1 MSRRVTGTAGRTAP
15 TTSVLLPEPVL
26 RPPEPAHDIDLAALA
41 AELSAGVDGEVR
53 FDAGSRAAYASG
65 GSNYRQV
72 PLGLVVPRTVEAAV
86 AAVDTCRRHGVPV
99 LSRGGGTSLGGQV
112 TNVAVVIDWSKYCN
126 RLLEV
131 DQQSGTCLVEPGI
144 VLDTLNDLL
153 APHGLEFGPRPST
166 HENCTIGGMIG
177 NNSCGST
184 AQRSGKV
191 VDNIVDMEVLLYDGT
206 RMWVGETTD
215 EQYAE
220 IQRRGGRRAE
230 IYRQLRALRDEYLM
244 EVRTR
249 YPDIPRRVSGYN
261 LDSLLPEKNFHVAQA
276 LVGSEG
282 TLVTVLRA
290 RLKLLPV
297 VPAKS
302 LVFLFYPDIA
312 AAGDDV
318 PRILRYDPIAVEGL
332 DDKLIAFERRKNLHP
347 EALHKLPEGG
357 GWLMVQFGG
366 ATTADADAAADRMI
380 DALRR
385 DGGPAVHRFD
395 NPADEEQMWLVR
407 ESGLGATARVPGER
421 DTWEGWED
429 SAVPPDR
436 LGGYLRDLDQ
446 LFREYGFEQASLYG
460 HFGQGC
466 VHTRI
471 PFEMTTAAGV
481 RQFRSFIERA
491 ADLVVSYG
499 GSLSGEHGDGQARG
513 ELLVKMFGD
522 RLIRAFGQFKAIFDP
537 DDRMNPG
544 KAVAPYPLDS
554 HLRLGV
560 DYNHG
565 DVQTRFRYP
574 DDSGSFGRA
583 VLRCVGVG
591 KCRREHG
598 GVMCPSYMVTREEEH
613 STRGRA
619 RLLFEM
625 LDGTARGGVIG
636 DGWRSDAVRDALDL
650 CLACK
655 GCKADCPVNVD
666 MATYK
671 AEFLSH
677 HYAGRPRPRS
687 HYSMGW
693 LPAAAAVAAIGP
705 RVVNA
710 LAQAP
715 GLSRLA
721 KAVGGI
727 DQRRDIPPFA
737 PESFQR
743 WFARRTP
750 GGDGSRGEVLL
761 WPDTFTNHFHPGIAQ
776 AAVEVLEAAGWRV
789 RVPDQPVCCGLTWIS
804 TGQLGVAQKVL
815 QRTVDVLR
823 PHLRAGT
830 RVVGLEPSCTAV
842 FRSDAHELFP
852 SDKDVTKLREQTV
865 TLAELLHDH
874 SPGWRPPSVPAH
886 ALIQTHCHQH
896 AILGTTADQAVLSAS
911 GVRADFLD
919 SGCCGLAGNF
929 GFEQGHYEVSEACA
943 ERVLLP
949 AVRDAADTDVILADG
964 FSCRTQVE
972 QSAAGGRSAI
982 HLAEL
987 LRAGLRGGS
996 VPPRPELSWADRP
1009 RPPSRAA
1016 RWAAAGLVGLAVLG
1030 PVAALAARAGRRA
1043 R

>member
-1 MSRRVTGTAGRTAP
+1 MTRVAATPVALPDPVTRAPAPATG
-15 TTSVLLPEPVL
+15 V
-26 RPPEPAHDIDLAALA
+26 DLDALA
-41 AELSAGVDGEVR
+41 ARLRPVVDGEVR
-53 FDAGSRAAYASG
+53 FDAGSRGAYSTD
-65 GSNYRQV
+65 GSNYRQI
-72 PLGLVVPRTVEAAV
+72 PLGVVVPRTVEAAV
-86 AAVDTCRRHGVPV
+86 AAIEVCRQTGVPV
-99 LSRGGGTSLGGQV
+99 LSRGGGTSLAGEC
-112 TNVAVVIDWSKYCN
+112 TNTAVVIDWSKYCN
-126 RLLEV
+126 RLLDV
-131 DQQSGTCLVEPGI
+131 DVEAKTCLVEPGI
-144 VLDTLNDLL
+144 VLDTLNELL
-153 APHGLEFGPRPST
+153 ASYRLEFGPKPAT
-166 HENCTIGGMIG
+166 HNHCTIGGMIG
-177 NNSCGST
+177 NNSCGAT
-184 AQRSGKV
+184 AQRTGKT
-191 VDNIVDMEVLLYDGT
+191 VDNLVEMEVLLYDGT
-206 RMWVGETTD
+206 RMWVGETND

-220 IQRRGGRRAE
+220 IQGRSGRQAE
-230 IYRQLRALRDEYLM
+230 IYRQLRALRDEYLSDI
-244 EVRTR
+244 RTR

-261 LDSLLPEKNFHVAQA
+261 LDSLLPERNFHVAQA
-276 LVGSEG
+276 LVGSEN

-290 RLKLLPV
+290 RLKLVPV
-297 VPAKS
+297 VPAKVM
-302 LVFLFYPDIA
+302 VFLGYQDIA
-312 AAGDDV
+312 AAADDV
-318 PRILRYDPIAVEGL
+318 KHILPHNPIALEGL
-332 DDKLIAFERRKNLHP
+332 DDKLINFEKRKHMHP
-347 EALHKLPEGG
+347 AAVHLLPKGG
-357 GWLMVQFGG
+357 GWLMVQLGG
-366 ATTADADAAADRMI
+366 DTPQEAE
-380 DALRR
+380 DALARMLAAMRR
-385 DGGPAVHRFD
+385 EAGPHVHRFD
-395 NPADEEQMWLVR
+395 DEAHEEQMWRIR
-407 ESGLGATARVPGER
+407 ESGLGATARVPGED

-436 LGGYLRDLDQ
+436 LGDYLRDLDR

-471 PFEMTTAAGV
+471 PFKLTTADGV

-499 GSLSGEHGDGQARG
+499 GSFSGEHGDGQSRG
-513 ELLVKMFGD
+513 ELLPKMYGE
-522 RLIRAFGQFKAIFDP
+522 RLVRAFGQLKAIFDP

-544 KAVAPYPLDS
+544 KVVGPYPLDS
-554 HLRLGV
+554 HLRIGV

-565 DVQTRFRYP
+565 GVLTHFRYP

-591 KCRREHG
+591 KCRRQHG

-613 STRGRA
+613 STRGRS

-636 DGWRSDAVRDALDL
+636 DGWRSEAVRDALDL

-677 HYAGRPRPRS
+677 HYQGRLRPRS

-693 LPAAAAVAAIGP
+693 LPALAAVAARAP

-710 LAQAP
+710 LTQAP
-715 GLSRLA
+715 GPDRLA
-721 KAVGGI
+721 KLVGGI
-727 DQRRDIPPFA
+727 DRRRDIPLFA

-743 WFARRTP
+743 WFTRRTP
-750 GGDGSRGEVLL
+750 NGDGSRGEVLL
-761 WPDTFTNHFHPGIAQ
+761 WPDTFTNHFHPGVGQ

-804 TGQLGVAQKVL
+804 TGQLGVAKRVL
-815 QRTVDVLR
+815 QRTVDALR

-852 SDKDVTKLREQTV
+852 DDEDVSRLRKQTV
-865 TLAELLHDH
+865 TLAELLHEH
-874 SPGWRPPSVPAH
+874 TPGWRPPSLPAH

-896 AILGTTADQAVLSAS
+896 AILGTAADQAVLTAV
-911 GVRADFLD
+911 GVQADILD

-929 GFEQGHYEVSEACA
+929 GFEAGHYEVSEACA

-949 AVRDAADTDVILADG
+949 AVRAAADTDVILADG
-964 FSCRTQVE
+964 FSCRTQVA
-972 QSAAGGRSAI
+972 QGAASGRGAI

-987 LRAGLRGGS
+987 LRAGLHGDP
-996 VPPRPELSWADRP
+996 VDDRPEQRWARRP
-1009 RPPSRAA
+1009 DKPSRTA
-1016 RWAAAGLVGLAVLG
+1016 RLFAAGLVGLA
-1030 PVAALAARAGRRA
+1030 ALAPVIALAVRQRR

>member
-1 MSRRVTGTAGRTAP
+1 MTRAPARPVALPDPVTRAPAPATA
-15 TTSVLLPEPVL
+15 V
-26 RPPEPAHDIDLAALA
+26 DLTALA
-41 AELSAGVDGEVR
+41 ARLRPVVDGEVR
-53 FDAGSRAAYASG
+53 FDAGSRAAYSTD

-72 PLGLVVPRTVEAAV
+72 PLGVVVPRTVDAAV
-86 AAVDTCRRHGVPV
+86 ATIEVCRQLGVPM
-99 LSRGGGTSLGGQV
+99 LSRGGGTSLAGEC
-112 TNVAVVIDWSKYCN
+112 TNTAVVIDWSKYCN
-126 RLLEV
+126 RLIEV
-131 DQQSGTCLVEPGI
+131 DAEAKTCLVEPGI
-144 VLDTLNDLL
+144 VLDTLNELL
-153 APHGLEFGPRPST
+153 APYRLEFGPLPST
-166 HENCTIGGMIG
+166 HDHCTIGGMIG

-184 AQRSGKV
+184 AQSTGKT
-191 VDNIVDMEVLLYDGT
+191 VDNLAEMEVLLYDGT
-206 RMWVGETTD
+206 RMWVGETSD

-220 IQRRGGRRAE
+220 IQRRGGRPAE
-230 IYRQLRALRDEYLM
+230 IYRQLRALRDEYLSDI
-244 EVRTR
+244 RTR

-261 LDSLLPEKNFHVAQA
+261 LDSLLPERNFHLAQA
-276 LVGSEG
+276 LVGSES

-290 RLKLLPV
+290 RLKLVPV
-297 VPAKS
+297 VPAKAM
-302 LVFLFYPDIA
+302 VFLGYPDIA
-312 AAGDDV
+312 AAADDV
-318 PRILRYDPIAVEGL
+318 PRVLPHRPIALEGL
-332 DDKLIAFERRKNLHP
+332 DDKLINFEKRKQLHP
-347 EALHKLPEGG
+347 AALHLLPQGG
-357 GWLMVQFGG
+357 GWLMVQLGG
-366 ATTADADAAADRMI
+366 DTPEQAEAAVARML

-385 DGGPAVHRFD
+385 DGGPTVHRFD
-395 NPADEEQMWLVR
+395 DEAHEQQMWGVR
-407 ESGLGATARVPGER
+407 ESGLGATARVPGEA

-429 SAVPPDR
+429 SAVAPER
-436 LGGYLRDLDQ
+436 LGDYLRDLDA

-471 PFEMTTAAGV
+471 PFRLTSADGV
-481 RQFRSFIERA
+481 RQYRSFVERA

-499 GSLSGEHGDGQARG
+499 GSFSGEHGDGQSRG
-513 ELLVKMFGD
+513 ELLPKMFGD
-522 RLIRAFGQFKAIFDP
+522 RLIRAFGQFKAIFDA
-537 DDRMNPG
+537 DNRMNPG
-544 KAVAPYPLDS
+544 KLVAPYPLDS

-565 DVQTRFRYP
+565 GWQTNFHYP
-574 DDSGSFGRA
+574 EDSGSFGRA
-583 VLRCVGVG
+583 VRRCVGVG
-591 KCRREHG
+591 NCRRPHG

-625 LDGTARGGVIG
+625 LDGTARGGTIG
-636 DGWRSDAVRDALDL
+636 DGWRSEAVRDALDL

-677 HYAGRPRPRS
+677 HYAGRLRPRS

-693 LPAAAAVAAIGP
+693 LPAAAAAAAIAP

-715 GLSRLA
+715 GLGRIA

-727 DQRRDIPPFA
+727 DQHRDIPLFA

-750 GGDGSRGEVLL
+750 QGDGSRGEVLL
-761 WPDTFTNHFHPGIAQ
+761 WPDTFTNHLHPGIGR

-804 TGQLGVAQKVL
+804 TGQLGIAKRVL
-815 QRTVDVLR
+815 QRTVQVLR

-842 FRSDAHELFP
+842 FRSDAHDLFP
-852 SDKDVTKLREQTV
+852 GDDDVTRLREQTV

-874 SPGWRPPSVPAH
+874 SPGWQPPRIPAH

-896 AILGTTADQAVLSAS
+896 AILGTAADQAVLAAA

-929 GFEQGHYEVSEACA
+929 GFEQGHYEVSTACA

-987 LRAGLRGGS
+987 LRAGLTGAP
-996 VPPRPELSWADRP
+996 VPPRPEAVFADRP
-1009 RPPSRAA
+1009 GPPSPAA
-1016 RWAAAGLVGLAVLG
+1016 RWIAAALVGLA
-1030 PVAALAARAGRRA
+1030 ALAPVVALARRMTR
-1043 R
+1043 

>member
-1 MSRRVTGTAGRTAP
+1 MSRRGTGTAART
-15 TTSVLLPEPVL
+15 TTGVPLPEPVL
-26 RPPEPAHDIDLAALA
+26 RPPEPAYDVDLATLA
-41 AELSAGVDGEVR
+41 AALRAEVDGEVR
-53 FDAGSRAAYASG
+53 FDAGSRAAYATG

-72 PLGLVVPRTVEAAV
+72 PLGLVVPRTAEAAV
-86 AAVDTCRRHGVPV
+86 AAIAVCRRHGVPV

-126 RLLEV
+126 RLLAV
-131 DQQSGTCLVEPGI
+131 DRATRTCLVEPGI
-144 VLDTLNDLL
+144 VLDTLNELL
-153 APHGLEFGPRPST
+153 APDGLEFGPRPST
-166 HENCTIGGMIG
+166 HSHCTIGGMIG

-184 AQRSGKV
+184 AQRSGKT
-191 VDNIVDMEVLLYDGT
+191 VDNVVELEVLLYDGT
-206 RMWVGETTD
+206 RMWVGETSD
-215 EQYAE
+215 EEYAR
-220 IQRRGGRRAE
+220 IQRDGGRKAE
-230 IYRQLRALRDEYLM
+230 VYRLLRVLRDEYLADI
-244 EVRTR
+244 RGR
-249 YPDIPRRVSGYN
+249 YPHIPRRVSGYN
-261 LDSLLPEKNFHVAQA
+261 LDSLLPEQNFHVARA

-302 LVFLFYPDIA
+302 MVFLSYPDIA

-318 PRILRYDPIAVEGL
+318 PRVLQHDPIALEGL
-332 DDKLIAFERRKNLHP
+332 DDKLINFEKRKHLHP
-347 EALHKLPEGG
+347 EALHKLPPGG
-357 GWLMVQFGG
+357 GWLMVQVGG
-366 ATTADADAAADRMI
+366 DTAEEAEAAATRLI
-380 DALRR
+380 DAVRR
-385 DGGPAVHRFD
+385 DGGPDVHRFD
-395 NPADEEQMWLVR
+395 DMVDEEQMWAVR
-407 ESGLGATARVPGER
+407 ESGLGSTARVPGER

-429 SAVPPDR
+429 SAVPPEH
-436 LGGYLRDLDQ
+436 LGDYLRDLDH
-446 LFREYGFEQASLYG
+446 LFAEYGFEQASLYG

-471 PFEMTTAAGV
+471 PFELRTADGI
-481 RQFRSFIERA
+481 RQFRSFLERA

-513 ELLVKMFGD
+513 ELLGKMFGD
-522 RLIRAFGQFKAIFDP
+522 RVIRAFGQVKAIFDP

-544 KAVAPYPLDS
+544 KVVAPYPLDS

-560 DYNHG
+560 DFNHG
-565 DVQTRFRYP
+565 DMDTTFRYP
-574 DDSGSFGRA
+574 DDSGSFSRA

-613 STRGRA
+613 STRGRS

-625 LDGTARGGVIG
+625 LDGTARGGTIA
-636 DGWRSDAVRDALDL
+636 DGWRSEAVRDALDL

-677 HYAGRPRPRS
+677 HYAGRLRPRS

-693 LPAAAAVAAIGP
+693 LPAAAVAAGYAP
-705 RVVNA
+705 RLVNA
-710 LAQAP
+710 LAHAP
-715 GLSRLA
+715 ALGRLA

-727 DQRRDIPPFA
+727 DQRRDIPVFA

-743 WFARRTP
+743 GFAGRAP

-761 WPDTFTNHFHPGIAQ
+761 WPDTFTNHFHPGIAH

-804 TGQLGVAQKVL
+804 TGQLGVAKRVL
-815 QRTVDVLR
+815 RRTVDVLR

-830 RVVGLEPSCTAV
+830 RVVGLEPSCTGV
-842 FRSDAHELFP
+842 FRSDAHDLFP
-852 SDKDVTKLREQTV
+852 ADDDVNKLREQTV
-865 TLAELLHDH
+865 TLAELLHGH
-874 SPGWRPPSVPAH
+874 SPGWQPPRIPAH
-886 ALIQTHCHQH
+886 ALIQTHCHHH
-896 AILGTTADQAVLSAS
+896 AILGTAADQAVLSAA
-911 GVRADFLD
+911 GVDAEFLD

-949 AVRDAADTDVILADG
+949 AVRGAADRDVILADG
-964 FSCRTQVE
+964 FSCRTQVQ
-972 QSAAGGRSAI
+972 QSAADGRTAI

-987 LRAGLRGGS
+987 LRAGLHGTG
-996 VPPRPELSWADRP
+996 VPPRPEQAWAERP
-1009 RPPSRAA
+1009 GPPSRMS
-1016 RWAAAGLVGLAVLG
+1016 RWAAAGLVGLAALA
-1030 PVAALAARAGRRA
+1030 PVAAVAARLRRGGR
-1043 R
+1043 

>member
-1 MSRRVTGTAGRTAP
+1 MSER
-15 TTSVLLPEPVL
+15 TSVVSLPEPVL
-26 RPPEPAHDIDLAALA
+26 RPPEPAGDIDLAALA
-41 AELSAGVDGEVR
+41 ADLRAEVDGEVR
-53 FDAGSRAAYASG
+53 FDAGSRAAYAAG
-65 GSNYRQV
+65 GSNYREV
-72 PLGLVVPRTVEAAV
+72 PLGLVVPRTVEAVV
-86 AAVDTCRRHGVPV
+86 AAIATCRRHGAPV
-99 LSRGGGTSLGGQV
+99 LSRGGGTSLAGQV
-112 TNVAVVIDWSKYCN
+112 TNVAVIIDWSKYCN

-131 DQQSGTCLVEPGI
+131 DREARTCLVEPGI

-153 APHGLEFGPRPST
+153 APEGLEFGPRPST
-166 HENCTIGGMIG
+166 HDHCTIGGMIG
-177 NNSCGST
+177 NNSCGSA

-191 VDNIVDMEVLLYDGT
+191 VDNVVDLEVLLYDGT
-206 RMWVGETTD
+206 RMWVGETT
-215 EQYAE
+215 EERYAD
-220 IQRRGGRRAE
+220 IQRRGGRPAE
-230 IYRQLRALRDEYLM
+230 IHRQLRTLRDEYLA
-244 EVRTR
+244 EIRTR

-261 LDSLLPEKNFHVAQA
+261 LDSLLPEKNFQVARA
-276 LVGSEG
+276 LIGSEG

-290 RLKLLPV
+290 RLRLLPV
-297 VPAKS
+297 VRAKS
-302 LVFLFYPDIA
+302 LVFLSYPDIA

-318 PRILRYDPIAVEGL
+318 PRILPYGPVALEGI
-332 DDKLIAFERRKNLHP
+332 DDKLINFEKRKHLHP
-347 EALHKLPEGG
+347 EALHKLPERGA
-357 GWLMVQFGG
+357 WLMVQLGGDTVEEANAAAERLVTALRGDG
-366 ATTADADAAADRMI
+366 AT
-380 DALRR
+380 
-385 DGGPAVHRFD
+385 GVHRFD
-395 NPADEEQMWLVR
+395 DEADEEQMWLLR
-407 ESGLGATARVPGER
+407 ESGLGATARVPEEP

-429 SAVPPDR
+429 SAVAPDR
-436 LGGYLRDLDQ
+436 LGDYLRDLDR
-446 LFREYGFEQASLYG
+446 LFREYGFGQASLYG

-471 PFEMTTAAGV
+471 PFQLTTADGV
-481 RQFRSFIERA
+481 RQFRSFVERA

-499 GSLSGEHGDGQARG
+499 GSFSGEHGDGQARG

-544 KAVAPYPLDS
+544 KVVAPYPLDS

-560 DYNHG
+560 DYHHG
-565 DVQTRFRYP
+565 EVETEFRYP

-591 KCRREHG
+591 TCRRQHG

-625 LDGTARGGVIG
+625 LDGTARGGTIG
-636 DGWRSDAVRDALDL
+636 DGWRSEAVRDALDL

-677 HYAGRPRPRS
+677 HYQGRLRPRA

-693 LPAAAAVAAIGP
+693 LPAAAVAAGRAP

-710 LAQAP
+710 LAHAP

-721 KAVGGI
+721 KLAGGI
-727 DQRRDIPPFA
+727 DQRRDVPVFA
-737 PESFQR
+737 AEPFQR
-743 WFARRTP
+743 WLARRTP

-761 WPDTFTNHFHPGIAQ
+761 WPDTFTNHFHPGVAQ

-789 RVPDQPVCCGLTWIS
+789 RVPEQPVCCGLTWIS
-804 TGQLGVAQKVL
+804 TGQLGIAKKVL
-815 QRTVDVLR
+815 RRTVEVLR

-842 FRSDAHELFP
+842 FRSDAYELFP
-852 SDKDVTKLREQTV
+852 ADEDVTRLREQTV
-865 TLAELLHDH
+865 TLAELLHHH
-874 SPGWRPPSVPAH
+874 SPGWRPPSLPVH
-886 ALIQTHCHQH
+886 GLIQTHCHHH
-896 AILGTTADQAVLSAS
+896 AILGTAADRAVLRDA

-949 AVRDAADTDVILADG
+949 ALRDAADTDVILADG

-972 QSAAGGRSAI
+972 QGASGGRTAI

-987 LRAGLRGGS
+987 LRAGLHGDEVS
-996 VPPRPELSWADRP
+996 TRPERRWAQRP
-1009 RPPSRAA
+1009 ARPSRSA
-1016 RWAAAGLVGLAVLG
+1016 RVLAAGVVGLAAFG
-1030 PVAALAARAGRRA
+1030 PVAALAVRAVRKTR
-1043 R
+1043 

>member
-1 MSRRVTGTAGRTAP
+1 MPLPAP
-15 TTSVLLPEPVL
+15 IL
-26 RPPEPAHDIDLAALA
+26 RPPGPAEGIDLAALA
-41 AELSAGVDGEVR
+41 ADLRAEVDGEVR
-53 FDAGSRAAYASG
+53 FDAGSRAAYSTG

-72 PLGLVVPRTVEAAV
+72 PLGLVVPRTVESGV
-86 AAVDTCRRHGVPV
+86 AAVVACRRHGAPV

-112 TNVAVVIDWSKYCN
+112 TNVAVTIDWSKYCN

-131 DQQSGTCLVEPGI
+131 DRQARTCLVEPGI
-144 VLDTLNDLL
+144 VLDTLNELL
-153 APHGLEFGPRPST
+153 APEGLEFGPRPST
-166 HENCTIGGMIG
+166 HSHCTIGGMIG

-184 AQRSGKV
+184 AQYSGKV

-220 IQRRGGRRAE
+220 IQRRGGRQAE
-230 IYRQLRALRDEYLM
+230 IYRQLRTLRDEYLA
-244 EVRTR
+244 EIRTR
-249 YPDIPRRVSGYN
+249 YPNIPRRVSGYG

-282 TLVTVLRA
+282 SLVTVLRA

-297 VPAKS
+297 VRAKS
-302 LVFLFYPDIA
+302 MVFLSYPDIA

-318 PRILRYDPIAVEGL
+318 PRVLPHRPIALEGL
-332 DDKLIAFERRKNLHP
+332 DDKLINFELRKHLHP

-357 GWLMVQFGG
+357 GWLMVQLGG
-366 ATTADADAAADRMI
+366 DTIEEAEAAAARMV
-380 DALRR
+380 DALCR
-385 DGGPAVHRFD
+385 DGGPGVHRFD
-395 NPADEEQMWLVR
+395 NEVDEQQMWLVR

-429 SAVPPDR
+429 SAVAPER
-436 LGGYLRDLDQ
+436 LGDYLRDLDR

-499 GSLSGEHGDGQARG
+499 GSFSGEHGDGQARG
-513 ELLVKMFGD
+513 ELLPKMFGH

-537 DDRMNPG
+537 GDRMNPG
-544 KAVAPYPLDS
+544 KEVAPYLLDS

-565 DVQTRFRYP
+565 DVQTTFRYP
-574 DDSGSFGRA
+574 DDDGSFGRA

-591 KCRREHG
+591 NCRREHG

-625 LDGTARGGVIG
+625 LDGTARGGTIA
-636 DGWRSDAVRDALDL
+636 DGWRSAAVRDALDL

-677 HYAGRPRPRS
+677 HYAGRLRPRS

-693 LPAAAAVAAIGP
+693 LPLVAAAASRAPQVM
-705 RVVNA
+705 NA

-715 GLSRLA
+715 GLNRIVKMA
-721 KAVGGI
+721 GGI
-727 DQRRDIPPFA
+727 DRRRDIPAFA
-737 PESFQR
+737 TESFQR
-743 WFARRTP
+743 WFAHRTP

-761 WPDTFTNHFHPGIAQ
+761 WPDTFNNHFHPSVAR

-804 TGQLGVAQKVL
+804 TGQLDTAKMVL
-815 QRTVDVLR
+815 RRTVDVLR

-830 RVVGLEPSCTAV
+830 RIVGLEPSCTAV

-852 SDKDVTKLREQTV
+852 DDEDVTKLRRQTV

-874 SPGWRPPSVPAH
+874 SPGWQPPRLPGQ
-886 ALIQTHCHQH
+886 ALIQTHCHHH
-896 AILGTTADQAVLSAS
+896 AILGTAADQAVLAAA
-911 GVRADFLD
+911 GVSADFLD

-929 GFEQGHYEVSEACA
+929 GFEQGHYEISEACA

-949 AVRDAADTDVILADG
+949 AVRNAADTDVILADG

-972 QSAAGGRSAI
+972 QSASGGRTAV

-987 LRAGLRGGS
+987 LRAGLHGGS
-996 VPPRPELSWADRP
+996 IPIRPERDWGDRP
-1009 RPPSRAA
+1009 APPNRAT
-1016 RWAAAGLVGLAVLG
+1016 RWAAAGLVGLAALA
-1030 PVAALAARAGRRA
+1030 PVAAFAARAAARRGR
-1043 R
+1043 